1 MFRLPCCVNC
11 TTAAGSFVE
20 TATGVAPTDG
30 IFISASGGDA
40 LPLVVS
46 NKLLLLLVDNAPP
59 ALPVVVVVVVAAGP
73 VDIVVAPLR
82 LGLNAAG
89 DVLAA
94 VAVVMLPS
102 FVGN

>member
-1 MFRLPCCVNC
+1 M
-11 TTAAGSFVE
+11 E

-59 ALPVVVVVVVAAGP
+59 ALPVVIVVVVAAAP
-73 VDIVVAPLR
+73 VDVVAPLR
-82 LGLNAAG
+82 LGLDAAG

>member
-59 ALPVVVVVVVAAGP
+59 ALPVDIVVVVTAAPVDVVAL
-73 VDIVVAPLR
+73 LR
-82 LGLNAAG
+82 LGLDAAD
-89 DVLAA
+89 DVVAA

>member
-1 MFRLPCCVNC
+1 M
-11 TTAAGSFVE
+11 E

-59 ALPVVVVVVVAAGP
+59 ALPVKTVVVVVAAGP
-73 VDIVVAPLR
+73 VDVVVAPLR
-82 LGLNAAG
+82 LGLDAAG

>member
-1 MFRLPCCVNC
+1 MIPNMFCLPCCVNC

-40 LPLVVS
+40 LPLVS
-46 NKLLLLLVDNAPP
+46 NKLLLVDNAPLAVPDP
-59 ALPVVVVVVVAAGP
+59 AVAAAVP
-73 VDIVVAPLR
+73 IDVVAPVL
-82 LGLNAAG
+82 LGLDAA
-89 DVLAA
+89 DLDA
-94 VAVVMLPS
+94 AVVMLPS